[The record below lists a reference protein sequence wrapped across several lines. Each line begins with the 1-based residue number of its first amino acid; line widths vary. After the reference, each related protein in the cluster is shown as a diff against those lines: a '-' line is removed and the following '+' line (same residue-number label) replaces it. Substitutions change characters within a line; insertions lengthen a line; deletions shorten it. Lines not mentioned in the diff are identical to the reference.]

1 MCAFLS
7 VILRAMSIHKDAK
20 HRCCRWRVEIACAKH
35 TYIAAGYTFFL
46 RGAHASFA
54 NSLQRVCVCV
64 AMPFLIYA
72 SSQCSPVCLFLVFH
86 AHMQAHHAQT
96 CAHTHTHV
104 QERWSGVVH
113 AFPHMMEN
121 NAQKTHLCVSLAFS
135 ISSCLAFRC
144 VIDIAYMFLFVSS
157 SSSAAPFCS
166 WSCNCACERLG
177 AQTTTF
183 VRAGQL

>member
-96 CAHTHTHV
+96 CAHTHMCKNDGAGLCMH
-104 QERWSGVVH
+104 
-113 AFPHMMEN
+113 FPAWWRTTRRRHICVF
-121 NAQKTHLCVSLAFS
+121 HLH
-135 ISSCLAFRC
+135 
-144 VIDIAYMFLFVSS
+144 
-157 SSSAAPFCS
+157 SAS
-166 WSCNCACERLG
+166 RL
-177 AQTTTF
+177 
-183 VRAGQL
+183 VRHSDV